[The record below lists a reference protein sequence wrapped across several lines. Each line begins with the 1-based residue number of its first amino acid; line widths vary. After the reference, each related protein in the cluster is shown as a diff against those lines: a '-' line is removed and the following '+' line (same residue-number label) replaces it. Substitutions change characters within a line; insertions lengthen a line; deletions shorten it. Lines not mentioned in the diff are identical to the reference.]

1 MVREEVTYDSFYR
14 SKHVA
19 HRSSLQ
25 RGEINMPKD
34 SDGNDKKYIVRLSG
48 VKLYYA
54 DVEIDFGPGES
65 FSEELAVKQATAM
78 AEAGLVK
85 WEPVYEDD
93 VIDVSH
99 GEVIRRAD
107 WC

>member
-1 MVREEVTYDSFYR
+1 MEMRR
-14 SKHVA
+14 
-19 HRSSLQ
+19 
-25 RGEINMPKD
+25 
-34 SDGNDKKYIVRLSG
+34 KYIVRLSG

-54 DVEIDFGPGES
+54 DVEINVGPGES

-93 VIDVSH
+93 IIDVSH